1 MNMKKIKMAVLWS
14 LLFVGLTLYNTYL
27 YRNNSNSA
35 ESVLELSSILAFQT
49 GYNNIMLHFTVF
61 PYIVTIIL
69 SRELLDKNNEIIIR
83 YGRDE
88 YVARHYLAAIKN
100 SVYFSIVFSGVLY
113 FGAYSHSSKRLW
125 LEMKFYHP
133 MMLNFIALIITYMLM
148 TFIFIT
154 FYLKIYK
161 VGIALCISAGIYTGF
176 WFLLRFF
183 RINYIYRNVSVLNRF
198 YRGTLEVK
206 AYGNNM
212 VLQLLIIIVLFY
224 IGRKIFKKKDIFL

>member
-1 MNMKKIKMAVLWS
+1 MAFLWS

-69 SRELLDKNNEIIIR
+69 SRELLDKNNEII
-83 YGRDE
+83 
-88 YVARHYLAAIKN
+88 KN

-113 FGAYSHSSKRLW
+113 FGAYSHSSRRLW